1 MRTHRPEGRR
11 AHFLKLKRNEN
22 GRFQRWLDDHAIHQQ
37 DDETTAWEQ
46 NEYFDFF

>member
-1 MRTHRPEGRR
+1 VDY
-11 AHFLKLKRNEN
+11 FLKIKRNEA
-22 GRFQRWLDDHAIHQQ
+22 GRFLTWQEENGGGS